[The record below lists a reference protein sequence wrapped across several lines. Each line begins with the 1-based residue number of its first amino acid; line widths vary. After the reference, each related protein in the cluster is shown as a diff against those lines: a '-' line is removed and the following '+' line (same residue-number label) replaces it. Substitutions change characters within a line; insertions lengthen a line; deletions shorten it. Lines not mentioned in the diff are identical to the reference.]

1 VLLEIPPFVK
11 DPNFP
16 REFNIIEKRII
27 ESNDNLFCHVFFDRK
42 IEESGNIYNMF

>member
-11 DPNFP
+11 DPEYP

-27 ESNDNLFCHVFFDRK
+27 ESNDYFCRVFFDRK
-42 IEESGNIYNMF
+42 IEENRNIYNMF